1 MADLVELSLPLLTV
15 GGLLVAWKRSPA
27 EEELTRAAGAIHQ
40 LRGRLIRLEPVV
52 VPGLEDH
59 VLAVVE
65 KIGETPDQYPR
76 DPAAR
81 RRRPL

>member
-1 MADLVELSLPLLTV
+1 MGELVELALPLLRV
-15 GGLLVAWKRSPA
+15 GGLLVAWKRAPA
-27 EEELTRAAGAIHQ
+27 ESELAGADGAIRQ
-40 LRGRLIRLEPVV
+40 LRGRLIRLEPVR

-65 KIGETPDQYPR
+65 KIGESPPQFPR
-76 DPAAR
+76 DLAAR